1 MAGERQEMN
10 DGWRARIGLLCT
22 DDEHRDSEYWK
33 LVPEG
38 VGLLITRF
46 TIPPYDVWD
55 LEAARIAVDAPAIV
69 ESAQRLTIPKPRCIS
84 LACTAM
90 SFAHGAGG
98 DVDVANRITTAT
110 GIPATTAATAV
121 VRALK
126 ALQVKRVAVATPYS
140 DDLNQGLKQFLVD
153 SGLEVVAI
161 RNVGGRSCIEDYE
174 LTRDGIYRFVRETDS
189 HSADAVFV
197 SCTNFCPV
205 ELIEPLEH
213 DLGKPVVTASQALLW
228 HSLQI
233 AKVSAPLSGRGQ
245 LYTVGGAASEK
256 RTTT

>member
-1 MAGERQEMN
+1 MN

-46 TIPPYDVWD
+46 AIPPYDVWD
-55 LEAARIAVDAPAIV
+55 LDAARRAVDDPDIV
-69 ESAQRLTIPKPRCIS
+69 ESARRLTIPEPRCIS

-90 SFAHGAGG
+90 SFAYGAGR
-98 DVDVANRITTAT
+98 DLEAADRIRAAT
-110 GIPATTAATAV
+110 GIPATTASAAI
-121 VRALK
+121 VRALEV
-126 ALQVKRVAVATPYS
+126 LQVKRIAVATPYS
-140 DDLNQGLKQFLVD
+140 EDLNRGLQQFLMG
-153 SGLEVVAI
+153 SGFQVVSI
-161 RNVGGRSCIEDYE
+161 RNVGGSSCLEDYE
-174 LTRDGIYRFVRETDS
+174 LTPEKLYRFVGESDS
-189 HSADAVFV
+189 PAAEAVFV

-205 ELIEPLEH
+205 ELIDPLEH

-233 AKVSAPLSGRGQ
+233 AKVFESLPGRGR
-245 LYTVGGAASEK
+245 LYCTAG
-256 RTTT
+256 TTGKKKAQS